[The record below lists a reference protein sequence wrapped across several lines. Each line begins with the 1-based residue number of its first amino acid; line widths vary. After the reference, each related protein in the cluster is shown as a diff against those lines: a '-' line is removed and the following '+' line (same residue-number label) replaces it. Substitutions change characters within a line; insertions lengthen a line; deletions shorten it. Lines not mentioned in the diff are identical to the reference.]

1 MNDMTSASP
10 TPAAKPKP
18 RPRPQVMKLTEA
30 AAQRITEL
38 TKRADSE
45 IVGLRV
51 GIKNGGCAG
60 QSYTVEYAHEV
71 RPTDEVVE
79 DKGVKILVDPKA
91 VLFLLGTEMDYK
103 ADKMQAQFIFNNP
116 EPGLRLRL
124 RRVGATDAGEGVV
137 FSCTRPL
144 RGRVGSHGAQRMRD
158 GRGDGLSTS
167 NSAGVERPSPH
178 LGSHS
183 CEPILRSRGGCR

>member
-1 MNDMTSASP
+1 M
-10 TPAAKPKP
+10 
-18 RPRPQVMKLTEA
+18 RLTEA
-30 AAQRITEL
+30 AAARITEL

-60 QSYTVEYAHEV
+60 QSYTVEYAHDV

-103 ADKMQAQFIFNNP
+103 ADKMQSQFIFNNP
-116 EPGLRLRL
+116 NQT
-124 RRVGATDAGEGVV
+124 GACGCGESVQLTPAKV
-137 FSCTRPL
+137 E
-144 RGRVGSHGAQRMRD
+144 GSACHTA
-158 GRGDGLSTS
+158 
-167 NSAGVERPSPH
+167 V
-178 LGSHS
+178 
-183 CEPILRSRGGCR
+183 ILRSRAYAASRRMVSAMQPHLDREACASDDDRVRYVSWTAIS

>member
-1 MNDMTSASP
+1 MTEMNPTSPAPTSP
-10 TPAAKPKP
+10 AKAKP
-18 RPRPQVMKLTEA
+18 RPRPQVMRLTEA
-30 AAQRITEL
+30 AAERIVQL

-51 GIKNGGCAG
+51 GVKNGGCAG

-116 EPGLRLRL
+116 NQI
-124 RRVGATDAGEGVV
+124 GACGCGESVQLKPAEV
-137 FSCTRPL
+137 
-144 RGRVGSHGAQRMRD
+144 D
-158 GRGDGLSTS
+158 G
-167 NSAGVERPSPH
+167 
-178 LGSHS
+178 
-183 CEPILRSRGGCR
+183 

>member
-1 MNDMTSASP
+1 MNDMTPASP
-10 TPAAKPKP
+10 IPAAKPKP

-30 AAQRITEL
+30 AAARVTEL
-38 TKRADSE
+38 TQRA
-45 IVGLRV
+45 

-79 DKGVKILVDPKA
+79 DRGVKILVDPKA

-116 EPGLRLRL
+116 NQVSACGC
-124 RRVGATDAGEGVV
+124 GESVQLTAAKV
-137 FSCTRPL
+137 
-144 RGRVGSHGAQRMRD
+144 
-158 GRGDGLSTS
+158 
-167 NSAGVERPSPH
+167 
-178 LGSHS
+178 
-183 CEPILRSRGGCR
+183 